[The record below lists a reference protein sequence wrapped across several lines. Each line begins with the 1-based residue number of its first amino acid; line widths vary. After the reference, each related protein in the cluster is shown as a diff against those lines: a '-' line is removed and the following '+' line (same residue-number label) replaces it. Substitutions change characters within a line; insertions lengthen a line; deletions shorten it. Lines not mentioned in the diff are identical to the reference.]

1 MDAMEMMSGAD
12 LHQQQRPSR
21 TSSSPSLVS
30 PPSIN
35 HVAAAAAAAIGAG
48 NGGSG
53 GGGGSGGRRTQ
64 SVSAAYPNSNN
75 NHNHPVASS
84 SSAIAMVDRPMTA
97 DSHGGHNGHAIN
109 NAAAAVAA
117 TSMRS
122 SVVGQQ
128 QGPGLGQGQGRQ
140 PIAGAGALGR
150 QSLLLSRQSI
160 QASSSSQQ
168 QQQQKQQQSQP
179 HPSSSPPQK
188 PSSVVDAPANQL
200 LPRGAVA
207 GEHFSP
213 SLKQQIGALV

>member
-1 MDAMEMMSGAD
+1 
-12 LHQQQRPSR
+12 
-21 TSSSPSLVS
+21 
-30 PPSIN
+30 
-35 HVAAAAAAAIGAG
+35 
-48 NGGSG
+48 
-53 GGGGSGGRRTQ
+53 
-64 SVSAAYPNSNN
+64 
-75 NHNHPVASS
+75 
-84 SSAIAMVDRPMTA
+84 MTA

-168 QQQQKQQQSQP
+168 QQQQSQP

-188 PSSVVDAPANQL
+188 PSSVVDAPTNQL